1 MKKIFA
7 ILTVSFVLIV
17 YFSCDKVSP
26 PYMKTNGADTT
37 SCPPYTFSPKT
48 NPHKVVLI
56 EDYTGHQCP
65 NCPAAATLLHNFKQQ
80 YGDSII
86 LIAIHAGDF
95 AEPSP
100 APFNDIDLRCEAGN
114 QLNDHYA
121 PIGNPAAAFNR
132 KLLGGSRTSISTPEW
147 QTKLNQT
154 LHVQPELDMQV
165 KVTNYDATKRKACI
179 SIQTQYLQSTTKKL
193 MLSVYITEDSIIGNQ
208 KDGPSVIVPN
218 YVFMHVLR
226 GTVNGTW
233 GDVLSNTSVNANS
246 LKDNKYATIL
256 DQKWTP
262 KNCNI
267 VAFVYD
273 SITEEIIQA
282 AETKVIE

>member
-1 MKKIFA
+1 MKKFIISISLSLLLF
-7 ILTVSFVLIV
+7 T
-17 YFSCDKVSP
+17 YFSCDKVSA

-37 SCPPYTFSPKT
+37 SCPAYIFTPKT
-48 NPHKVVLI
+48 THHKVVLI

-65 NCPAAATLLHNFKQQ
+65 NCPAAATLLKNFQQ
-80 YGDSII
+80 LYGDSII
-86 LIAIHAGDF
+86 VISVHAGDF
-95 AEPSP
+95 AEITPP
-100 APFNDIDLRCEAGN
+100 PFNDLDLRTATGN

-165 KVTNYDATKRKACI
+165 KVSNYDAEKRKACI
-179 SIQTQYLQSTTKKL
+179 DVQTQYLQNTSKKL
-193 MLSVYITEDSIIGNQ
+193 MLSLYVLEDSLIGNQ
-208 KDGPSVIVPN
+208 KDGPSVTVPN

-226 GTVNGTW
+226 GSVNGTW
-233 GDVLSNTSVNANS
+233 GDLLSNTSISQNT
-246 LKDNKYATIL
+246 LKNNKYATIL
-256 DQKWTP
+256 DQKWNA
-262 KNCNI
+262 KNCKI

-273 SITEEIIQA
+273 SITEEVIQA

>member
-1 MKKIFA
+1 MKKLKIFI
-7 ILTVSFVLIV
+7 ILSFILII

-37 SCPPYTFSPKT
+37 SCPAYTFTPKT
-48 NPHKVVLI
+48 EHHKVVLI

-65 NCPAAATLLHNFKQQ
+65 NCPAAATLLNNFKQQ

-86 LIAIHAGDF
+86 VIAIHAGDF
-95 AEPSP
+95 AEITPP
-100 APFNDIDLRCEAGN
+100 PFNDLDLRCTTGN

-121 PIGNPAAAFNR
+121 PIGNPAASFSR
-132 KLLGGSRTSISTPEW
+132 KLLGGSRTSVSTPEW

-154 LHVQPELDMQV
+154 LHVQPELDMQL
-165 KVTNYDATKRKACI
+165 KVSNYDATKRKACI
-179 SIQTQYLQSTTKKL
+179 YVQTQYLQNTSKKL
-193 MLSVYITEDSIIGNQ
+193 MLSLYITEDSLIGNQ
-208 KDGPSVIVPN
+208 KDGPSTIVPN
-218 YVFMHVLR
+218 YVFKHVLR
-226 GTVNGTW
+226 GSVNGTW
-233 GDVLSNTSVNANS
+233 GDVLSNTTVNLNT
-246 LKDNKYATIL
+246 LKENKYATIL
-256 DQKWTP
+256 DQKWNA